1 MTASPANIPA
11 SRLRLAHS
19 PRPFGATALLFSSPV
34 APGSHSRPF
43 AGAMPAAADI
53 LFDRLES
60 AAAFCSF
67 GRSGRPGRAA
77 AYLADRAPSAP
88 SCLRV
93 APGEGA
99 GDVSGASV

>member
-1 MTASPANIPA
+1 MTASPAIIPA
-11 SRLRLAHS
+11 SRHRLSHS
-19 PRPFGATALLFSSPV
+19 PHLFGARSFPLSGPV

-43 AGAMPAAADI
+43 AGAMPAAADK

-60 AAAFCSF
+60 AAVFYATSH
-67 GRSGRPGRAA
+67 GRSGRPGHAVA
-77 AYLADRAPSAP
+77 VLADRALSVP

-99 GDVSGASV
+99 GDL